1 MYNQMKRCKYSK
13 NVNHRDCHNERLQG
27 LAPLKTVTNNILFV
41 TMYYD
46 NVKITGKVI

>member
-1 MYNQMKRCKYSK
+1 MKSCKYQK
-13 NVNHRDCHNERLQG
+13 NVNHRDSYNKRLQG
-27 LAPLKTVTNNILFV
+27 LAPLKTVTNNTLFV